1 MGEAGVVIAASVAA
15 APALAAIHAAAFP
28 PGAAWDAA
36 ALAAQLRL
44 AGVFA
49 FLDVR
54 GGMIL
59 ARVAGGE
66 GEVLTLAVAPAAR
79 RLGVARGLLE
89 RALAEAV
96 SRGAGSVFLEV
107 GTGNQAARGLYEGV
121 GFGVVGRR
129 ARYYA
134 DGEDA
139 VVMRWAVSG
148 P

>member
-1 MGEAGVVIAASVAA
+1 MAEAGLVVAASVAA

-28 PGAAWDAA
+28 PGTAWDAA

-44 AGVFA
+44 PGAFA
-49 FLDVR
+49 FLDAR

-79 RLGVARGLLE
+79 RLGVARGLLV

-139 VVMRWAVSG
+139 VVMRWGVSG